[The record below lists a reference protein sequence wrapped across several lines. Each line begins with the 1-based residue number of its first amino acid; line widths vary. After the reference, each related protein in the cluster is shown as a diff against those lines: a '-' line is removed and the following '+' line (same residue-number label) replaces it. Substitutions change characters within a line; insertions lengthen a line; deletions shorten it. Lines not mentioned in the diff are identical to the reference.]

1 MTGRTKVSVR
11 KVHCGIIES
20 EAERRCKSGG
30 SVADDSIVCLKWAMG
45 LHPARDAPAG
55 ARRSRTRR
63 IGIVLNQPE
72 SFSTHDTYF
81 SEMLAGIIQ
90 RATENDRNVLLL
102 SAHYATWQSLFADL
116 TGGAVDGAL
125 QISRFVSNQLTSA
138 LIGAD
143 FPLVCVSFHTEDEG
157 CLSVDCDNEQG
168 GYLAGCHLRDLG
180 HRNIA
185 VLYPGDEL
193 SWGAERVAGIRQ
205 AFAESDS
212 EPVRLATCVWEEQTL
227 PDRSWV
233 RDAVSWLVGQEPR
246 PTGLICCD
254 EMRARMVAELLPEF
268 GLRVPEDIS
277 VVSFN
282 STETSARCVP
292 PLTSV
297 GQPLPEIGRA
307 AVDML
312 LARIRGQ
319 SVPQAIVRFPMRL
332 DVRQSTAACRGKCPS
347 PGPCPETAG
356 STHGVRTKGVTKS
369 VALEREKGL
378 SAW

>member
-1 MTGRTKVSVR
+1 MLNGR
-11 KVHCGIIES
+11 C
-20 EAERRCKSGG
+20 
-30 SVADDSIVCLKWAMG
+30 DSIPPETRQRVLDAADR
-45 LHPARDAPAG
+45 LHYRPHIAARALATG
-55 ARRSRTRR
+55 RTRR

-81 SEMLAGIIQ
+81 SEILAGIIQ

-125 QISRFVSNQLTSA
+125 QVSRFVSDQLTPA

-143 FPLVCVSFHTEDEG
+143 FPLVCVSFHTDDGG

-168 GYLAGCHLRDLG
+168 GYIAGSHLRDLG
-180 HRNIA
+180 HRNVA

-193 SWGAERVAGIRQ
+193 SWGAERLAGIRR
-205 AFAESDS
+205 AFSDPPDS
-212 EPVRLATCVWEEQTL
+212 AAHIAIRAWDERSL
-227 PDRSWV
+227 PDRAWV
-233 RDAVSWLVGQEPR
+233 HQAVSWLVDHEPR
-246 PTGLICCD
+246 PTGLVCCD
-254 EMRARMVAELLPEF
+254 EIRARMVAELLPEF

-282 STETSARCVP
+282 STDISARCVP

-297 GQPLPEIGRA
+297 RQPLPDIGRA

-319 SVPQAIVRFPMRL
+319 SVNQAVVRFPMQL
-332 DVRQSTAACRGKCPS
+332 DVRQSTGVCHDSRSSLGGCRPDVGIQQGAATRDAQTPI
-347 PGPCPETAG
+347 
-356 STHGVRTKGVTKS
+356 
-369 VALEREKGL
+369 ALEREKGQP
-378 SAW
+378 AW